1 MDRSIFGVRARMRDI
16 FNQLNNELG
25 AISIIGSLENR
36 GTHDAF
42 WSLTQTLTLNRSKL
56 SECWDGEQ
64 GKGEVPE
71 ATASVGSDVGGGP
84 RRYPIIGTIPVTT
97 AKQVEELRQKYGD
110 IIRVNAD
117 SVCATSCGYEGR
129 YESRTLCRMLDRGVE
144 GQEGR
149 LQQLFGVI
157 GRTSW
162 RLSSKCL
169 IPLAQKEKRQTILT
183 NLAHGAKGV
192 IFRSGPSWLTL
203 RRFFLRHLR
212 DMGMGKTRMDDV
224 ILTEAQELVDDI
236 RNYTEKPTHFPP
248 PSLKIA
254 ILNVIWQLVASR
266 RYNIHDEEI
275 SEFAGFISSFQDD
288 LAIMVLFDIFPWLNY
303 LPSAIRRRLVNEDKL
318 DCGVKKAN
326 KLMKEIIEDHK
337 SSLEPS
343 SPRDVI
349 DEYLLEMEAQ
359 QDNPDSVFTELDLR
373 KGIFDLFAAGFDTAS
388 NMILWVCL
396 HMADKP
402 HVQQRIQQEMDE
414 VVPLDTLPS
423 HQHRSQLPYLD
434 ATLHEVHRVA
444 SLASTGVPH
453 CAAQDMYLGGYLI
466 PRGTMVSGSIASCH
480 SDPQYWDHPEE
491 FRPERFLDESGKLN
505 VPKDGFLPF
514 GVGKRRCLGEALAK
528 MELFSFSA
536 ALLQNFTFSP
546 LENSKVDLDYRPL
559 PNQQFPKPQDLVITV
574 RNVGGVSG
582 AGNCL
587 AALGG
592 AVIASGNAGGAGGCR
607 WCW

>member
-1 MDRSIFGVRARMRDI
+1 MLAEVLLLLLLLLLLLYYSNRD
-16 FNQLNNELG
+16 
-25 AISIIGSLENR
+25 
-36 GTHDAF
+36 
-42 WSLTQTLTLNRSKL
+42 SKGL
-56 SECWDGEQ
+56 
-64 GKGEVPE
+64 PP
-71 ATASVGSDVGGGP
+71 GP

-110 IIRVNAD
+110 IIRLRSGNWESILLCNYKLIKEAFSKIEFSDRPMLKVFHFL
-117 SVCATSCGYEGR
+117 SEG
-129 YESRTLCRMLDRGVE
+129 EE
-144 GQEGR
+144 
-149 LQQLFGVI
+149 
-157 GRTSW
+157 
-162 RLSSKCL
+162 
-169 IPLAQKEKRQTILT
+169 A
-183 NLAHGAKGV
+183 GV

-423 HQHRSQLPYLD
+423 HQHRLPYLD

-574 RNVGGVSG
+574 RK
-582 AGNCL
+582 
-587 AALGG
+587 
-592 AVIASGNAGGAGGCR
+592 
-607 WCW
+607 